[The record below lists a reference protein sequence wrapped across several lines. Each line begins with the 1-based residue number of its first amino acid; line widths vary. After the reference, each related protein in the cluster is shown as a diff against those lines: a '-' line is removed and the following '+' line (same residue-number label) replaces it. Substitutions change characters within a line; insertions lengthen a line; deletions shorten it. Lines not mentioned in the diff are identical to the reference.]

1 MIKGFV
7 KFCKK
12 KCWLNFVRENI
23 HPDVNF
29 NVCNGLEHSNLP
41 ETFCTRAI
49 PLCVPLYIVAIV
61 QRQLKSRCVHIVKS
75 WIFILTE
82 KKKKKLARIKKYNFW
97 QVLTLTIRSLCTR
110 FNDCCTN
117 LLKRSQWK
125 WHGYRT
131 TDLTKDNM
139 QWKSYLRKYSILDW
153 KITYGC
159 QAKFTWSV
167 SGWKE

>member
-1 MIKGFV
+1 MIKGFI

-49 PLCVPLYIVAIV
+49 PLCVLLYIVAIV

-82 KKKKKLARIKKYNFW
+82 KKKQNW
-97 QVLTLTIRSLCTR
+97 QESKSITFDKFLHWPLGLFALVLMIAVQIC
-110 FNDCCTN
+110 
-117 LLKRSQWK
+117 WK
-125 WHGYRT
+125 DHNENGMGT
-131 TDLTKDNM
+131 GQQT
-139 QWKSYLRKYSILDW
+139 
-153 KITYGC
+153 
-159 QAKFTWSV
+159 
-167 SGWKE
+167 